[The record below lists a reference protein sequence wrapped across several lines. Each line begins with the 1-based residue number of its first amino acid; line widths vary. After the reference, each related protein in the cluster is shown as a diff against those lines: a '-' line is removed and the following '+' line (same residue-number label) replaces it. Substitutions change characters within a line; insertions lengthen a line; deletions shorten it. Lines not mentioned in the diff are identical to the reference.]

1 MSGDRKQNAV
11 VKLQKNKNLNLTDI
25 SRRNSMERFPGGTV
39 SLSWVQ

>member
-25 SRRNSMERFPGGTV
+25 SRRNFMERFPGGTV